1 MASYQCDRCLKRFS
15 SYYNVRRHKANHC
28 AYAKIDDNVSMEGGG
43 SSYSD
48 EQSVDSFPD
57 EESVTETEEDENSEN
72 SEDDG
77 EIKEEIDPWATMIDD
92 AKATVRPEYD
102 EFMKTLQMDGQE
114 ESAAKQEAFE
124 SVLPELQK
132 EFANIYVDNL
142 RWMKALKNDPVHRK
156 IMETKETFANEDSFD
171 PDEALS
177 AAVDK
182 RKFLLKQLLE
192 DQGRFSDSDESM

>member
-1 MASYQCDRCLKRFS
+1 MASYKCDRRLKRFS

-28 AYAKIDDNVSMEGGG
+28 AYAKIDDNASMEGGG
-43 SSYSD
+43 SNYSD

-114 ESAAKQEAFE
+114 ESEAKQKAFE
-124 SVLPELQK
+124 NVLPELQK
-132 EFANIYVDNL
+132 EFAHVYVDNL

-156 IMETKETFANEDSFD
+156 IMETKEIFANEDSFD
-171 PDEALS
+171 SDEALS